1 MWIPRYTS
9 AKLPFPMWSILLN
22 LPMICSGV
30 AEDDGDAP
38 DRRGAYG
45 FDGVAMLTA
54 LAYQPDQSS
63 LGARCMSSMV
73 LNYQH
78 RCGYRVAVRSLHM
91 GWCRRR
97 GASVEGGR
105 GYDALLEVCWARCRG
120 RDAAAA
126 NRLR

>member
-1 MWIPRYTS
+1 
-9 AKLPFPMWSILLN
+9 
-22 LPMICSGV
+22 MICSV
-30 AEDDGDAP
+30 DAEDDGDAP

-63 LGARCMSSMV
+63 LVVFPVFS
-73 LNYQH
+73 YQH

-91 GWCRRR
+91 GWCRRG
-97 GASVEGGR
+97 GAKVERGR

-126 NRLR
+126 NRLRRRCRGTW

>member
-1 MWIPRYTS
+1 
-9 AKLPFPMWSILLN
+9 

-63 LGARCMSSMV
+63 LSACPVWYSTTSTDV
-73 LNYQH
+73 DT
-78 RCGYRVAVRSLHM
+78 
-91 GWCRRR
+91 
-97 GASVEGGR
+97 E
-105 GYDALLEVCWARCRG
+105 
-120 RDAAAA
+120 
-126 NRLR
+126 